1 MAGADKSQKTEKPT
15 PRRKREARREGQ
27 IAKSQDLYGWV
38 AVLGATFIVPPLLGA
53 MAERLREGIGGVR
66 EVMLRP
72 EPGVMTEVAGS
83 LVTSVFVLLGAFL
96 LVTAALSLVVTLAQ
110 VGFVLSAK
118 PVKPQ
123 LKRLD
128 PIAGFKRLFSVR
140 TAWQAATGVAKMVA
154 VGLVAIPM
162 LSGVARDLLGGMQF
176 ELPGAISYVATSTMS
191 IVRVTALVGLA
202 IAAADYGFQRWKTS
216 KDMMMSKEEI
226 KQEMRN
232 SEGDPHVKARQ
243 RSVRMAM
250 SRNRMIASVG
260 DADVVVTNPTH
271 VAVALRYRPETGAP
285 RVVARGGDGMARRI
299 RHEARE
305 QGVPIV
311 ESRPLARAL
320 YATCRVDDEI
330 PRELF
335 EGVALVLAFVH
346 RLRARPSVTGE
357 HLLEVPVTWD
367 PSLSELESA
376 NRTRRRLRRPGRT
389 AQNAT

>member
-72 EPGVMTEVAGS
+72 EPSVMTEVAGS